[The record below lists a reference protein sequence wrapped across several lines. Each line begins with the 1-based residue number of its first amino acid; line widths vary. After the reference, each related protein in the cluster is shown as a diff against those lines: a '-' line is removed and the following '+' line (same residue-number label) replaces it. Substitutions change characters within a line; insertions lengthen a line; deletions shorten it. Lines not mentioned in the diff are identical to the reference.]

1 MKIDWSHMSDEELA
15 ERMAQ
20 GKKEAFDI
28 LYQRYAKLML
38 NYFYRMLWQ
47 DKEKAQD
54 FTQDLFLK
62 LIQNPKS
69 FDASRSFKT
78 WFYSVANNMCKNEYK
93 KQSVRANTQVGI
105 EPYQQ
110 TASKEVLVDEQVQ
123 MSLFKDQFASEL
135 AEMDENHRQVVILRH
150 LEGLSVKDIAEQL
163 SINEGT
169 VKSRIFYATKSLA
182 QKLAAFNTK

>member
-1 MKIDWSHMSDEELA
+1 MRLNFEHMSDELLVEQ
-15 ERMAQ
+15 MSK
-20 GKKEAFDI
+20 GKQQAFDT
-28 LYQRYAKLML
+28 LYHRYAKLML

-62 LIQNPKS
+62 LIQSPQS
-69 FDASRSFKT
+69 FDASRNFKT

-93 KQSVRANTQVGI
+93 KQAVRANTKVGI
-105 EPYQQ
+105 EPYQH
-110 TASKEVLVDEQVQ
+110 TASKEASVDEQVQ
-123 MSLFKDQFASEL
+123 LTLFQEQFSSEL